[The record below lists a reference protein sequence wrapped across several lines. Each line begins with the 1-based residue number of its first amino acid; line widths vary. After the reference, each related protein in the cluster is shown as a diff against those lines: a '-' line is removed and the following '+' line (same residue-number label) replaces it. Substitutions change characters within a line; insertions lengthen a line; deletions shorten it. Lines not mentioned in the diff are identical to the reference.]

1 MQSIA
6 SKAKTNRDIL
16 VVGVAKTN
24 FLNEIENTQIKLKD
38 LFVNFGGK
46 NLDPPKSCS
55 SGGLFGILLKI
66 ACAIAPVLNLNTVL
80 IGVNPV
86 VSDVEKAATE
96 VESAQEDLEKEEKQD
111 EDEEKSSS
119 DESQSSS
126 SHSSSSHSSSSHSS
140 SSHSSSSHSSSSYPS
155 SSHSSSS
162 YPSSSHSLSSYPSSS
177 RSSSSTSS
185 GSVTQYNIFPTASS
199 QKKSDEKTLSDKLKQ
214 IAGVDSVKQVD
225 WTDDDRS
232 FHFALGANLS
242 PQQVASFTSD
252 NHVSLEAPPSRLRPS
267 LTLSQDYVFQQS
279 CDSKCLKIDSSI
291 KSTATARKRRVT
303 RRGLKDL
310 TLSPEKKEID
320 PRDDDLW
327 IRSIDQEK
335 TRLEKRGAVTQKV
348 GVPNELVFLSGL
360 FFNSF
365 DSIPKNYYFDDT
377 AGSVGMLYLLT
388 WGANIKLDKVFPITA
403 GTFSKVE
410 FLFTDTAVISNKPN
424 YDDATGTCLLDKIR
438 GLGNGVAKRAPVTIV
453 QLNPNAPDWGL
464 LVGLQTVLSDVKT
477 GRNTP
482 RGKPLTVVIP
492 SNIDDGDWKSTA
504 RQQFRNDITEL
515 LDEIKVWG
523 GITVVAGGSIT
534 HEDGTSESDGF
545 PLGVPAA
552 IAHKIDSVVTVGGLT
567 QEGDYAQSY
576 SADAKEWIDV
586 WIPSV
591 DLTCVTPGGA
601 YDEVSGTAFGTKQP
615 NSWVT

>member
-1 MQSIA
+1 MSPVASAAAQDIVFLGGAMQSIA
-6 SKAKTNRDIL
+6 SKAKTNTDIL

-24 FLNEIENTQIKLKD
+24 FLNEIENTQTKLKD

-80 IGVNPV
+80 NGVNPV
-86 VSDVEKAATE
+86 MSDVEKAATE
-96 VESAQEDLEKEEKQD
+96 VESAQKDLEKEEKKD

-126 SHSSSSHSSSSHSS
+126 SQSSSSHSSSSHSS
-140 SSHSSSSHSSSSYPS
+140 
-155 SSHSSSS
+155 
-162 YPSSSHSLSSYPSSS
+162 SSYPSSS

-199 QKKSDEKTLSDKLKQ
+199 QKQSDAKSMSDKLKQ
-214 IAGVDSVKQVD
+214 IAGVKTVKQVD
-225 WTDDDRS
+225 WTNDDGS
-232 FHFALGANLS
+232 FHFVLGANLS
-242 PQQVASFTSD
+242 PQQVASLTPD
-252 NHVSLEAPPSRLRPS
+252 NHVSLEAPPTRLRPS
-267 LTLSQDYVFQQS
+267 LTLSQDYVIQQS

-291 KSTATARKRRVT
+291 KSTPTARKRWVT

-310 TLSPEKKEID
+310 TLSPEQKEID

-327 IRSIDQEK
+327 TRSIDQEK
-335 TRLEKRGAVTQKV
+335 ATLEKRGPAAQKV
-348 GVPNELVFLSGL
+348 RVPNELVFLSGM
-360 FFNSF
+360 FFNNF

-410 FLFTDTAVISNKPN
+410 FLFTDTVVISNKPN

-464 LVGLQTVLSDVKT
+464 LVGLQTVLSDVKK

-492 SNIDDGDWKSTA
+492 FNIDDGDWTSTA
-504 RQQFRNDITEL
+504 RQQFRDDITEL

-576 SADAKEWIDV
+576 SADSKEWIDI
-586 WIPSV
+586 WIPSE
-591 DLTCVTPGGA
+591 DLTCITPAGA
-601 YDEVSGTAFGTKQP
+601 NDQVSGTAFGKKQP
-615 NSWVT
+615 KYSGT